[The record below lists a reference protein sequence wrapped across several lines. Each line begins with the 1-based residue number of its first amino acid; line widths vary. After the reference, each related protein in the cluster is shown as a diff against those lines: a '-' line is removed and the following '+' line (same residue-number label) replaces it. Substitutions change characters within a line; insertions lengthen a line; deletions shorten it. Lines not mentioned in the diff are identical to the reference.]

1 MNRRPFIILAPTTAA
16 FAAWMISGSP
26 LPMTLTFVFAAVA
39 LISRFR
45 VGEENFGLRELFIAS
60 TVVVAALLFQI
71 HLFRAGSAFVTRS
84 ELPIWFHPSLAA
96 LWWAAL
102 LPGHLVRPWREAV
115 AWTGGL
121 GVLAAAVSTDSYE
134 FGPWRLFP
142 VAALPLALWTCRILR
157 PRQTGRRA
165 LALFLLAIVLFLSL
179 AARYAE
185 PAAAA
190 FAAWMRPDTN
200 TSQDDAP
207 APPLL
212 ENAGGGSADG
222 AARRLPRDG
231 EVKYRNEILVMI
243 QAHSPTLFRTWMREP
258 LYLRTSTLALFES
271 EEVLSPLRSGRWMYD
286 LDDGNEDRIIPFTRS
301 EAKPVLDPRAY
312 HTLYV
317 RRAGADHLPLLDGTR
332 AIIAPAVYEFA
343 DDWYQMSPSDEFP
356 QFRYTAIGGIEPV
369 VPVRAAD
376 LEGGHRIPVPAIYLQ
391 RPPTPLSGQVAALCG
406 AFPKD
411 DALEAIR
418 DHLQRRN
425 HYSLRFDTPEESTA
439 LAEFFFGHGRGHCE
453 HYAVATVLM
462 LRSLGIPSR
471 VAYGYAGGLADPQQ
485 RVLAFRDRDFHA
497 WAEILTPDNQWHI
510 FDTTPQAP
518 GAAARLATGSALP
531 PVGSGAYQ
539 DLSDFDPSGLPTESL
554 IGKWFAST
562 MEGFKSHFLL
572 ISGLALALLA
582 ALWIRLAR
590 KSTRGIAPGPVA
602 AGSTPPQSPVLREL
616 ERLAHE
622 LTPRRKPGQTWRE
635 YLAAM
640 EPGLL
645 PQVMV
650 EAVDYHYLV
659 TYGGGEARP
668 AEEPR
673 LVDALR
679 KWRKDRS
686 AD

>member
-1 MNRRPFIILAPTTAA
+1 MNRRPFIILAPTVAA
-16 FAAWMISGSP
+16 FAAWMLSGSP
-26 LPMTLTFVFAAVA
+26 LPMTLTFVLAAVA
-39 LISRFR
+39 LVSRFR
-45 VGEENFGLRELFIAS
+45 IDEENFGLRELVVAS

-71 HLFRAGSAFVTRS
+71 HLFHEGRALVTRA
-84 ELPIWFHPSLAA
+84 ELPTWFHLSLSA

-102 LPGHLVRPWREAV
+102 VPGHLVRPWREAV
-115 AWTGGL
+115 AWAGGL

-134 FGPWRLFP
+134 FAPWQLFP

-157 PRQTGRRA
+157 RRKSSRPA
-165 LALFLLAIVLFLSL
+165 LALSLITIVALLSL

-190 FAAWMRPDTN
+190 FAAWMQPDTH

-212 ENAGGGSADG
+212 ESGSGSSADG
-222 AARRLPRDG
+222 ASRRLPRDG

-243 QAHSPTLFRTWMREP
+243 QAHSPALFRAWMREP

-286 LDDGNEDRIIPFTRS
+286 LDDGNEDRIIPFIRS
-301 EAKPVLDPRAY
+301 ESRPVLDARAY

-356 QFRYTAIGGIEPV
+356 QFRYTAIGGIEPII
-369 VPVRAAD
+369 PVRAAD
-376 LEGGHRIPVPAIYLQ
+376 LEGEHRIPVPAIYLQ
-391 RPPTPLSGQVAALCG
+391 RPPTPLSGQVTALC
-406 AFPKD
+406 ASLPKGN
-411 DALEAIR
+411 ALDAIR
-418 DHLQRRN
+418 HHLGKRN
-425 HYSLRFDTPEESTA
+425 HYSLRFETPEDSTA

-497 WAEILTPDNQWHI
+497 WAEILTPDNHWHV

-518 GAAARLATGSALP
+518 GAAARLATSSALP

-539 DLSDFDPSGLPTESL
+539 DLSDFDPAGLQPDSL
-554 IGKWFAST
+554 IGEWFASA
-562 MEGFKSHFLL
+562 MESFESHFLL

-582 ALWIRLAR
+582 ALWMRLAK
-590 KSTRGIAPGPVA
+590 KSYRSTAPAPLA
-602 AGSTPPQSPVLREL
+602 IGSIRPQSPVQREL
-616 ERLAHE
+616 EKLAQN
-622 LTPRRKPGQTWRE
+622 LNPRRKPGQTWRE
-635 YLAAM
+635 YLAILG
-640 EPGLL
+640 PGHL
-645 PQVMV
+645 PGFVA
-650 EAVDYHYLV
+650 EAVDYHYHL
-659 TYGGGEARP
+659 TYGGGSPRP
-668 AEEPR
+668 AEESR
-673 LVDALR
+673 IVEALR
-679 KWRKDRS
+679 IWRKERS
-686 AD
+686 VD